1 MRTISLKI
9 EDSYLNEFINY
20 VKNNSSKISIIKD
33 PNLEYDPYFYER
45 QVKLVKLRE
54 DVHSGKMPLLDE
66 VESEKQMENFFKKL
80 DNN

>member
-33 PNLEYDPYFYER
+33 SNLEYDPYFYER
-45 QVKLVKLRE
+45 QTKFVKLRE

-66 VESEKQMENFFKKL
+66 IEAEKQIEDFLKKL
-80 DNN
+80 ENK

>member
-33 PNLEYDPYFYER
+33 SNLEYDPYFYER

>member
-33 PNLEYDPYFYER
+33 SNLEYDPYFYER
-45 QVKLVKLRE
+45 QAKLVKLRE